1 MSQNCAGGTLSAYV
15 PDSNKP
21 WNSTR
26 VAHLYKRL
34 GFGANYDEVQAGLLL
49 TPSQLVDNLITA
61 AKNAPLPAPPAW
73 YNWNVGNYTD
83 YVTERVDQYKEWYF
97 QWLTD
102 MLNTGVREKV
112 ALFWHN
118 HFVTRF
124 VDYLCPSYMYE
135 YHKLLQVHAFGN
147 FKTFLKE
154 IAKTPAMLTFLDGVK
169 NKKNRPNENYS
180 RELFE
185 LFTLGV
191 NTGYTQ
197 QDITEAARALTGW
210 TDVTVECGAIN
221 FKPADF
227 DNNTKTVFGQPGN
240 YDFDSIHDL
249 IFQERA
255 MEVSQYIA
263 SKIYANFVHAIPNQ
277 TIIDGLA
284 QTFRNNN
291 FEIEPVLL
299 ELFKSDHFY
308 EEEAMSVNIKSPVE
322 CLLMLPKEGNL
333 PIDTTI
339 LELAGYLTIDMGQQL
354 FSPID
359 VSGWNGNRSWIN
371 STAIT
376 TRWNALSLYLDYVV
390 VTLDKE
396 KFRELAV
403 DASGNSND
411 VAVVARKITDHFI
424 PKGLDNAGGY
434 DEATAALK
442 WQVPQNYFDIPG
454 LWNLSST
461 TFPIPEQ
468 VWNLLKWVIRRPEF
482 QLM

>member
-1 MSQNCAGGTLSAYV
+1 MSQNCAGGTLSVFV

-21 WNSTR
+21 WNTTR
-26 VAHLYKRL
+26 IAHLYKRL
-34 GFGANYDEVQAGLLL
+34 GFGASYDEIQAGLQL

-61 AKNAPLPAPPAW
+61 AKTAPLPTPPAW
-73 YNWNVGNYTD
+73 YNWNATNYTD
-83 YVTERVDQYKEWYF
+83 IVTQRVDQLKEWYL

-102 MLNTGVREKV
+102 MLNTSVREKV

-135 YHKLLQVHAFGN
+135 YHKLLQIHAFGN

-154 IAKTPAMLTFLDGVK
+154 MAKTPAMLVFLDGRLNRK
-169 NKKNRPNENYS
+169 ARPNENYA

-185 LFTLGV
+185 LFTLGA
-191 NTGYTQ
+191 NNGYTQ

-210 TDVTVECGAIN
+210 TGGTVECGAIN
-221 FKPADF
+221 FNPADF
-227 DNNTKTVFGQPGN
+227 DNTPKTVFGITAN
-240 YDFDSIHDL
+240 FDFDSVHDL

-263 SKIYANFVHAIPNQ
+263 SKIYTYFVHSIPNP
-277 TIIDGLA
+277 TIIDGMA
-284 QTFRNNN
+284 QTFRNSN
-291 FEIEPVLL
+291 FELEPVFL
-299 ELFKSDHFY
+299 ELFKSEHFY
-308 EEEAMSVNIKSPVE
+308 EDEVISVNIKSPVE
-322 CLLMLPKEGNL
+322 YLLMLPKEGNL
-333 PIDTTI
+333 PYDTTI
-339 LELAGYLTIDMGQQL
+339 LQLAGYLTADMGQQL

-359 VSGWNGNRSWIN
+359 VSGWNGNRAWIN

-376 TRWNALSLYLDYVV
+376 TRWNALSLYLDYIIS
-390 VTLDKE
+390 TLDKE
-396 KFRELAV
+396 KFRELAMDV
-403 DASGNSND
+403 SGASEKD

-424 PKGLDNAGGY
+424 PKGLETQAAYN
-434 DEATAALK
+434 EATTALK
-442 WQVPQNYFDIPG
+442 FQVPQNYFDYG
-454 LWNLSST
+454 WWDLN
-461 TFPIPEQ
+461 FQYVPEQ